1 MNFDAISSKK
11 LAFNAILLVIVVVF
25 LVSLSSL
32 LFQDQ
37 GGQEDIVRQ
46 KGQIQDQKEPAEKQE
61 REIVSQQ
68 IQPDNHQTQDDQAKQ
83 KQADQR
89 GEPLQKQ
96 PADFSTE
103 ELQKY
108 VEARNEAEKIEG
120 EYVEELRHVAESRQA
135 WRIRDE
141 YTRQMNEVIE
151 NHGLSIKKYY
161 EIRESIE
168 NSPELQEK
176 LDKLER

>member
-68 IQPDNHQTQDDQAKQ
+68 IQPDNHQTQDDQADRK
-83 KQADQR
+83 
-89 GEPLQKQ
+89 
-96 PADFSTE
+96 STR
-103 ELQKY
+103 L
-108 VEARNEAEKIEG
+108 
-120 EYVEELRHVAESRQA
+120 
-135 WRIRDE
+135 
-141 YTRQMNEVIE
+141 
-151 NHGLSIKKYY
+151 
-161 EIRESIE
+161 
-168 NSPELQEK
+168 NSSHYS
-176 LDKLER
+176 